1 MMPVVERVL
10 AHGERPA
17 IVDPAGTWT
26 YADLATRS
34 ADLGRELLGSRSDVA
49 EARVGLLCTPGH
61 DFVVATLACWRVGG
75 IAVPMNPSHPDAE
88 LDYVMGD
95 AGVEVLLASS
105 THLARAERIASS
117 HGAVA
122 RAVAP
127 RDDACAERDE
137 EQRSVLPKVDPGRRA
152 MMVYTSGTTGRP
164 KGVVHTHTSLAAQI
178 EGLVDV
184 WAWSAGDRILLVLP
198 LHHVHGIVNVV
209 LCALWAG
216 AVCEAP
222 GGFDAVPTWERF
234 ASGGLT
240 LFMAVPTVYT
250 RLIAAWE
257 SGDEEERHAWSA
269 GASGLRL
276 MVSGS
281 AALPVSVLDR
291 WREITGHVLLERYG
305 MTEIGMGLS
314 NTLTRRVRGH
324 VGEPLP
330 AVEARLVDD
339 AGADVP
345 DGQPGELLVRGPQLF
360 LEYWGRADETRDAF
374 VDRWF
379 RTGDVAVRDPAGYR
393 ILGRASVDI
402 VKTGGEKVSALEIE
416 EVFRTHSDVDDC
428 AVVGVPDHE
437 WGERVC
443 AAIVS
448 ARGRDVDADEL
459 RAWGKERLA
468 AYKVPLRFVFVEELP
483 RNAMGKVTKPAV
495 SALFAGT
502 TSRG

>member
-1 MMPVVERVL
+1 
-10 AHGERPA
+10 
-17 IVDPAGTWT
+17 
-26 YADLATRS
+26 
-34 ADLGRELLGSRSDVA
+34 
-49 EARVGLLCTPGH
+49 
-61 DFVVATLACWRVGG
+61 
-75 IAVPMNPSHPDAE
+75 
-88 LDYVMGD
+88 
-95 AGVEVLLASS
+95 
-105 THLARAERIASS
+105 
-117 HGAVA
+117 
-122 RAVAP
+122 
-127 RDDACAERDE
+127 
-137 EQRSVLPKVDPGRRA
+137 
-152 MMVYTSGTTGRP
+152 
-164 KGVVHTHTSLAAQI
+164 
-178 EGLVDV
+178 
-184 WAWSAGDRILLVLP
+184 
-198 LHHVHGIVNVV
+198 
-209 LCALWAG
+209 
-216 AVCEAP
+216 
-222 GGFDAVPTWERF
+222 
-234 ASGGLT
+234 
-240 LFMAVPTVYT
+240 
-250 RLIAAWE
+250 
-257 SGDEEERHAWSA
+257 
-269 GASGLRL
+269 
-276 MVSGS
+276 
-281 AALPVSVLDR
+281 
-291 WREITGHVLLERYG
+291 